1 MMDVI
6 DIHLGRRLRRRRR
19 ILGLTQQQL
28 AGACGVRFQQ
38 IQKYECA
45 ANRMSAA
52 RLWQLAEVLEVPV
65 SYFYEGLGQEAVE
78 KEPEPPEPYAGKD
91 TKDLIQAFYSLSE
104 RPRQRL
110 LDLAK
115 SLNETEPEV
124 AVGHAFP

>member
-1 MMDVI
+1 MVGDSMDEI

-19 ILGLTQQQL
+19 LLGLTQQEL
-28 AGACGVRFQQ
+28 AHACGVRFQQ

-65 SYFYEGLGQEAVE
+65 SYFYEGLTREQRESMEREVNGVE
-78 KEPEPPEPYAGKD
+78 SMASKE
-91 TKDLIQAFYSLSE
+91 TQDLIRAYYQLGE
-104 RPRQRL
+104 RPRRRL

-115 SLNETEPEV
+115 AMNGEV
-124 AVGHAFP
+124 EA